1 MNLKRFMVLVW
12 VFGKFK
18 GIDFL
23 TECYWGPLTRISALL
38 SNSWIDIHP
47 LKFRWR
53 QILVAS
59 SDYLKNFVLSRQ
71 SKPFTTI
78 SVGRF
83 FDKIES

>member
-38 SNSWIDIHP
+38 SNSWIDNYSP
-47 LKFRWR
+47 
-53 QILVAS
+53 S
-59 SDYLKNFVLSRQ
+59 
-71 SKPFTTI
+71 
-78 SVGRF
+78 
-83 FDKIES
+83 

>member
-59 SDYLKNFVLSRQ
+59 SDYLKNLAFSGSQNRLLQFLLADSLT
-71 SKPFTTI
+71 K
-78 SVGRF
+78 
-83 FDKIES
+83 